1 MPPELAE
8 PVGAAQGNAPP
19 DRLTVTV
26 GQYSCAGA
34 KPENQDFYGCILPD
48 GDLLAHKGMAF
59 VVADGISTSRRG
71 REAAETA
78 VASFLTDYYATPDAW
93 SPRTSAQRVI
103 AAINSWMHGQNAM
116 LGGMGAGYAD
126 SDRAREAEGLVTTFT
141 ALILRDAA
149 AHILH
154 LGDGV
159 AARVNASGLE
169 RLTEAHR
176 VPAGG
181 GVHLLARALGMGR
194 HVEIDHSRIMV
205 QPGDILLLAT
215 DGLGDGLRVGFE
227 THADRANR
235 RIMSMAAAA

>member
-1 MPPELAE
+1 MREYCVAVFL
-8 PVGAAQGNAPP
+8 
-19 DRLTVTV
+19 
-26 GQYSCAGA
+26 S
-34 KPENQDFYGCILPD
+34 NQ
-48 GDLLAHKGMAF
+48 
-59 VVADGISTSRRG
+59 
-71 REAAETA
+71 
-78 VASFLTDYYATPDAW
+78 
-93 SPRTSAQRVI
+93 TSAQRVI

-181 GVHLLARALGMGR
+181 GVHLLARRRLGERKLGCKGPQR
-194 HVEIDHSRIMV
+194 DNE
-205 QPGDILLLAT
+205 GNLLCCR
-215 DGLGDGLRVGFE
+215 GDGSPCENPDR
-227 THADRANR
+227 HA
-235 RIMSMAAAA
+235 